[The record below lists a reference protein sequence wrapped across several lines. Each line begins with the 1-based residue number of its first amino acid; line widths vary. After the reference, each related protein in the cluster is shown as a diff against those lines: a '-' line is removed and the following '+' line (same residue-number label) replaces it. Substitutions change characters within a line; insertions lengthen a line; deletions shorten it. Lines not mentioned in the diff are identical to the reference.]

1 MEKYKGNTIHPSA
14 IIHPTVKMGIGN
26 FIGAYT
32 ILEENVVLGDNN
44 YIGPHCII
52 GDVGESIKFFESER
66 KGVIIGNNNRFTK
79 QVTVDSG
86 TVNPTVIKN
95 NTLWLKNA
103 HTAHLAA
110 AGSDPAAL
118 IREHAERISY
128 VHLKGFQRQPFAFTP
143 IDRGDVPT
151 TGIIAALEDIGFDG
165 WLCTELDA
173 WPDPLEGAKA
183 SMTLVNRKTG
193 TLGYWRPVFFIGD
206 DHHAE
211 DR

>member
-26 FIGAYT
+26 FIGAYA

-66 KGVIIGNNNRFTK
+66 KGVIIGNNNRCTK

-103 HTAHLAA
+103 HAGHDCVIEDHVQLRCNSIIGGHVTAQE
-110 AGSDPAAL
+110 GSKIYLGAIVHPRL
-118 IREHAERISY
+118 VLPKNCIIGMGTIITKRIVLVDKGIY
-128 VHLKGFQRQPFAFTP
+128 VGNPGRLLR
-143 IDRGDVPT
+143 I
-151 TGIIAALEDIGFDG
+151 E
-165 WLCTELDA
+165 E
-173 WPDPLEGAKA
+173 
-183 SMTLVNRKTG
+183 
-193 TLGYWRPVFFIGD
+193 
-206 DHHAE
+206 
-211 DR
+211 